1 MCTRLEAQTHAKS
14 ACIHA
19 IVLEG
24 AIRSQVNG
32 GTVTTYEAGQ
42 SCSALPGDHHGVNA
56 DSSETKPA
64 KLLALMM
71 NPRR

>member
-1 MCTRLEAQTHAKS
+1 M
-14 ACIHA
+14 
-19 IVLEG
+19 VLEG

-56 DSSETKPA
+56 DSETKPA

-71 NPRR
+71 NPWR

>member
-1 MCTRLEAQTHAKS
+1 
-14 ACIHA
+14 
-19 IVLEG
+19 VLEG

-56 DSSETKPA
+56 DTSETKPA
-64 KLLALMM
+64 KLLALKM